1 MITYIR
7 HTGFSIRTAVIAL
20 LMCVFLVGVGGVLV
34 HSVGAQETVED
45 LRKKIDEGQRQL
57 EEIEKEIKKY
67 EAQLN
72 VVGAEKKT
80 LQNAIHEL
88 DLSRD
93 KVKANIRATQQRI
106 SSTDLEIEELK
117 REIHVK
123 ELEIKKNMEAIAQSF
138 RAIDQMENQTAIEVL
153 LGYDSMAEVWDALED
168 QSLLQ
173 DSLRESTKILQA
185 LKDEYEKAKN
195 TSLRKRGELEEL
207 NQELSGE
214 ENALVSTITQKDRLL
229 DQTKNEEAEYQRLLA
244 EKKAA
249 RAQYEKEMREYEAKL
264 QFILDPSTIPAAGS
278 GVLKWPF
285 EPSYITA
292 CPSFKS
298 ALGNEFCITQYFGNT
313 AFAQSGAYNG
323 QGHNGVDF
331 RAPVGTKIT
340 SALAGSVI
348 ATGDT
353 DLARGCYSY
362 GKWVLVR
369 HGNGLSTLY
378 AHLSSISVSV
388 GQQVTTGQLIG
399 YSGNTGYSTGP
410 HLHFSVYATEGVKVQ
425 KLGDIPGRPITAC
438 SPVAIPVA
446 GFEAYLNPLNYL

>member
-7 HTGFSIRTAVIAL
+7 HTGFSIQTAVIAL

-57 EEIEKEIKKY
+57 AEIEKEIKKY

-80 LQNAIHEL
+80 LQNAINEL

-138 RAIDQMENQTAIEVL
+138 RAIDQIENQTAIEVL
-153 LGYDSMAEVWDALED
+153 LGYESMAEVWDALED

-229 DQTKNEEAEYQRLLA
+229 DRTKNEEAEYQKLLA
-244 EKKAA
+244 E
-249 RAQYEKEMREYEAKL
+249 RRTEMQRFEDEIRDYEAQLK
-264 QFILDPSTIPAAGS
+264 FILDPDSIPAPGK
-278 GVLKWPF
+278 GVLRWPVLN
-285 EPSYITA
+285 PIISQGYGLT
-292 CPSFKS
+292 P
-298 ALGNEFCITQYFGNT
+298 
-313 AFAQSGAYNG
+313 FAMSGAYGYDENG
-323 QGHNGVDF
+323 RPRPHRGVDF
-331 RAPVGTKIT
+331 AAPIGTAIY
-340 SALAGSVI
+340 SSLAGTVVEVNYK
-348 ATGDT
+348 DT
-353 DLARGCYSY
+353 PWCQY
-362 GKWVLVR
+362 GLWVLVK
-369 HGNGLSTLY
+369 HGNGLTTLY
-378 AHLSSISVSV
+378 AHLSSISVTKGQSV
-388 GQQVTTGQLIG
+388 NTGDLIG
-399 YSGNTGYSTGP
+399 HSGNTGYSTGP
-410 HLHFSVYATEGVKVQ
+410 HLHYSVYASQAVSFTNYTCNSGVSVM
-425 KLGDIPGRPITAC
+425 
-438 SPVAIPVA
+438 IPVSA
-446 GFEAYLNPLNYL
+446 PTGYINPLNYL